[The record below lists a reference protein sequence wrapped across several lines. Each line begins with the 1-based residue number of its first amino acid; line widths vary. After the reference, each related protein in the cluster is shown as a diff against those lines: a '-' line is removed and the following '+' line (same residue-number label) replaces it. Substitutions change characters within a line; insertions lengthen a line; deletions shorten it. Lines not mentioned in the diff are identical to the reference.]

1 MLRRAALYVSAAHNE
16 TYGRSLVEALRCGLP
31 IVTMA
36 ASNLHV
42 RHEDNGLLGADET
55 QLAEQATLPHR
66 QRHRHRHRHR
76 LHLHPRL
83 HLQLH
88 PRLRLR
94 LQLPTTTTTTITRCV
109 ACFAPSAALF
119 RDFCRERAIAPPA
132 YIPLCLASSS
142 LASRRSATGVRMTLR
157 ATPQRSQPPPPPSP
171 WHVRQSL

>member
-1 MLRRAALYVSAAHNE
+1 MAPTTRSQLLRWVAGEAPFALYPPS
-16 TYGRSLVEALRCGLP
+16 EALDPRSAVAACAA
-31 IVTMA
+31 A
-36 ASNLHV
+36 AS
-42 RHEDNGLLGADET
+42 LLPCT
-55 QLAEQATLPHR
+55 CTHT
-66 QRHRHRHRHR
+66 
-76 LHLHPRL
+76 LHLHPCL

-94 LQLPTTTTTTITRCV
+94 LQLPTTTTTTIIRCV

>member
-1 MLRRAALYVSAAHNE
+1 MAPTTRSQLLRWVAGEAPFALYPPS
-16 TYGRSLVEALRCGLP
+16 EALDPRSAVAACA
-31 IVTMA
+31 A
-36 ASNLHV
+36 AS
-42 RHEDNGLLGADET
+42 LLPCT
-55 QLAEQATLPHR
+55 CTHT
-66 QRHRHRHRHR
+66 
-76 LHLHPRL
+76 LHLHPCL
-83 HLQLH
+83 HLQLRL
-88 PRLRLR
+88 RLRLR
-94 LQLPTTTTTTITRCV
+94 LQLPTTTTIITRCV

>member
-1 MLRRAALYVSAAHNE
+1 MRGSDHPLAAAAL
-16 TYGRSLVEALRCGLP
+16 GGGRGPLRSLPAVRGARPALGCSSVRRRLAP
-31 IVTMA
+31 TLY
-36 ASNLHV
+36 LH
-42 RHEDNGLLGADET
+42 
-55 QLAEQATLPHR
+55 PPSP
-66 QRHRHRHRHR
+66 

-94 LQLPTTTTTTITRCV
+94 LQLPTTTTTITRCV